1 MTNIV
6 IVGAGLAGAAA
17 AGELRTLGHEGSIT
31 LIGAEPHPPYERPP
45 LSKSYLTGS
54 ATVDSTLVHDPQWY
68 ADQAIDL
75 RVGTPVS
82 GLDLAGHRVRT
93 ESGDEIAFDRLLLAT
108 GSSPRRLSF
117 ADQAGVPTA
126 YLRTIEDSDRIR
138 ATLRPGAR
146 IAIIGAGWI
155 GLEVAA
161 AARGTGADVVVLES
175 AELPLLRVLGP
186 QVAQIFADLHR
197 GRGVDLR
204 LGTNVTTS
212 DLAEADLVVVGVGV
226 IPDTSLA
233 LEAGLAVEN
242 GILVDATLRTSH
254 PDVWAVGDVAN
265 HDHPVLGRRVRVEHW
280 DTAIEQAKVA
290 AHNLLGGQQ
299 RYERLPYFF
308 TDQYDLGMEYVG
320 HATPGPP
327 ATEVVIEGDP
337 QACPW
342 RAFWLDEGRVW
353 AGIHVNDWG
362 AIDEIRERVGR
373 PLT

>member
-117 ADQAGVPTA
+117 PDQAGVPTA

-138 ATLRPGAR
+138 AALRPGAR

-161 AARGTGADVVVLES
+161 AARGAGADVVVFES
-175 AELPLLRVLGP
+175 AELPLLRVLGA

-204 LGTNVTTS
+204 LETNVTTS

-233 LEAGLAVEN
+233 LEAGVAVDN
-242 GILVDATLRTSH
+242 GLLVDATLRTSH

-320 HATPGPP
+320 HATPGPT
-327 ATEVVIEGDP
+327 TEVVIEGDP
-337 QACPW
+337 QAGPW
-342 RAFWLDEGRVW
+342 RAFWLDEGRVS
-353 AGIHVNDWG
+353 AGMHVNDWG